1 MKNGIFFH
9 FWLASRSKL
18 GSNGWLVEIKRF
30 VFMKK
35 GFGVFIALVLM
46 PSVPANAWS
55 GGPFGNNNGFSQGD
69 DGVYEAVAVCSNG
82 MGLYRFGVRNQ
93 PSTTANN
100 AAGTVTSNVEFN
112 AGVLTGRSTNVWY
125 YRGIT
130 YIGSCVGSVSSVAGT
145 VSVVGNAQADVV
157 GTALTNTDRSARE
170 VNSTEATNGF
180 SNATNYFQSPVGGNV
195 GFANSF
201 FSAKLGPKGGPA
213 MTFKGSGTVSFVG
226 NNLSST
232 TITRNYT
239 TNTGGLGGTNGVNAI
254 ANSTT
259 VTEVILT
266 TEGSGDNSSF
276 KQRGSKHKF
285 RVTGSRVSTVVSSV

>member
-1 MKNGIFFH
+1 MVKIPDSQGGFGKGVIKIGIFFH
-9 FWLASRSKL
+9 FWLASRPKL

-93 PSTTANN
+93 PGT
-100 AAGTVTSNVEFN
+100 AGTGTTVTTTSNVEFN

-130 YIGSCVGSVSSVAGT
+130 YIGACVGSVSSVAGT
-145 VSVVGNAQADVV
+145 VSVVGNAQ
-157 GTALTNTDRSARE
+157 TDSAGAAIN
-170 VNSTEATNGF
+170 VNSASSTNF
-180 SNATNYFQSPVGGNV
+180 TNALNSFQSPTGGNV
-195 GFANSF
+195 AFANSF

-226 NNLSST
+226 DNLST
-232 TITRNYT
+232 TTQTITRTDTTGPIVNGLTT
-239 TNTGGLGGTNGVNAI
+239 TNITVTTTSTNG
-254 ANSTT
+254 
-259 VTEVILT
+259 
-266 TEGSGDNSSF
+266 SGQNSSF
-276 KQRGSKHKF
+276 PQRGSKHKF

>member
-1 MKNGIFFH
+1 MVKIPDSQGGLGKRGMKNGIFFH

-46 PSVPANAWS
+46 PSVPANAWT

-93 PSTTANN
+93 PGT
-100 AAGTVTSNVEFN
+100 AGTGTTVTTTSNVEFN

-130 YIGSCVGSVSSVAGT
+130 YIGACVGSVSSVAGT
-145 VSVVGNAQADVV
+145 VSVVGNAQ
-157 GTALTNTDRSARE
+157 TDSAGAAIN
-170 VNSTEATNGF
+170 VNSASSTNF
-180 SNATNYFQSPVGGNV
+180 TNALNSFQSPTGGNV
-195 GFANSF
+195 AFANSF

-226 NNLSST
+226 DNLSTAAQTITRQDVTNTVNGNTTT
-232 TITRNYT
+232 TITVVT
-239 TNTGGLGGTNGVNAI
+239 TDNTGAGQR
-254 ANSTT
+254 
-259 VTEVILT
+259 
-266 TEGSGDNSSF
+266 SSF
-276 KQRGSKHKF
+276 PQRGSKHKF

>member
-1 MKNGIFFH
+1 
-9 FWLASRSKL
+9 
-18 GSNGWLVEIKRF
+18 
-30 VFMKK
+30 MKK

-46 PSVPANAWS
+46 PSVPANAWT

-93 PSTTANN
+93 PGT
-100 AAGTVTSNVEFN
+100 AGTGTTVTSSSNVEFN

-130 YIGSCVGSVSSVAGT
+130 YIGACVGSVSSVAGT
-145 VSVVGNAQADVV
+145 VSVVGNAQ
-157 GTALTNTDRSARE
+157 TDNAGAAIN
-170 VNSTEATNGF
+170 VNSPSSTNF
-180 SNATNYFQSPVGGNV
+180 TNALNSFQSPTGGNV
-195 GFANSF
+195 AFANSF

-226 NNLSST
+226 DNLSTASQTITRQDVTNTVNGNTTT
-232 TITRNYT
+232 TITVVT
-239 TNTGGLGGTNGVNAI
+239 TDNTGAGQ
-254 ANSTT
+254 
-259 VTEVILT
+259 
-266 TEGSGDNSSF
+266 NSSF
-276 KQRGSKHKF
+276 PQRGSKHKF